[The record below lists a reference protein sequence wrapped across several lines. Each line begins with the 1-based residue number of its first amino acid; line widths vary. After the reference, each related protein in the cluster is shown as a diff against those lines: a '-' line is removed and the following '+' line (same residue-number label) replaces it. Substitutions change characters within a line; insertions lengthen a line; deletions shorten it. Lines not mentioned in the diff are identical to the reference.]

1 MTVSASPLLPGIEP
15 PTYDVPDAELAL
27 HEAFFT
33 VDKADGLFA
42 ALQTD
47 IPWKQE
53 PIVLFGREMMQPR
66 LTAWVGDEGVSYTY
80 SGITMNPHPWTPEL
94 LFIKNQIETISPV
107 QFNSVLLNYYRDG
120 QDSMGWHQDQEPEL
134 GRNPVIASV
143 SFGATRPFQL
153 KHKHRKDVPRLD
165 IPLSHGSFLLMQGA
179 TQHHWRHRIPKT
191 KKPLGPRMNLTF
203 RKVLY

>member
-1 MTVSASPLLPGIEP
+1 MTVSASPLLPGIDA
-15 PTYDVPDAELAL
+15 PTYDVPDADLAL

-33 VDKADGLFA
+33 ADKSDELFA
-42 ALQTD
+42 SLQTD

-53 PIVLFGREMMQPR
+53 PIVLFGKEMMQPR

-80 SGITMNPHPWTPEL
+80 SGITMTPHPWTPEL
-94 LFIKNQIETISPV
+94 LLIKNQIETISPV

-120 QDSMGWHQDQEPEL
+120 QDSMGWHQDKEPEL
-134 GRNPVIASV
+134 GPNPVIGSV

-153 KHKHRKDVPRLD
+153 QHKRRKDVPRLD

-191 KKPLGPRMNLTF
+191 QKPLGPRINLTF
-203 RKVLY
+203 RKILL